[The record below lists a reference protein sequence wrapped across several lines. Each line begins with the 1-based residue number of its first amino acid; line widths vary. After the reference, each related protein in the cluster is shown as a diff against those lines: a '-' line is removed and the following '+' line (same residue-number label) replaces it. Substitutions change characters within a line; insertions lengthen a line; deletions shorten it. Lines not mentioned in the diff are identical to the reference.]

1 MLSGSAMKGERRT
14 PSCEFLADCHS
25 IIWRSLPEGFSRKG
39 FLSVELCVSVSFLS
53 LEVSLT
59 KSSHNSFPLSGQVP
73 YVGVWREEENYEAC
87 WNCCAS
93 VWGFD
98 VCVSYHLRTYKSHL
112 LAFFCVLC
120 LDLSYTHIYS
130 VKEYILELDEGR
142 KLFTRG
148 SMPLHAASKR
158 CVIFGKAN

>member
-1 MLSGSAMKGERRT
+1 MHHPTMVEHHWVTTHARWLCHEGRDALLPVPEL
-14 PSCEFLADCHS
+14 LADCHS

-98 VCVSYHLRTYKSHL
+98 VCVSYHLRIYKSHL
-112 LAFFCVLC
+112 LAFLLC
-120 LDLSYTHIYS
+120 SLSRSLVHTHIFCQRIY
-130 VKEYILELDEGR
+130 
-142 KLFTRG
+142 
-148 SMPLHAASKR
+148 
-158 CVIFGKAN
+158 

>member
-1 MLSGSAMKGERRT
+1 MHHPTMVEHHWVTTHAQWLCHEGGREVLLPMNSLQIAIPSFGGHSRRVF
-14 PSCEFLADCHS
+14 PARVFSLWSCVF
-25 IIWRSLPEGFSRKG
+25 R
-39 FLSVELCVSVSFLS
+39 SFLS

-59 KSSHNSFPLSGQVP
+59 KGSHNSFPLSGQVP

-112 LAFFCVLC
+112 LAFLLC
-120 LDLSYTHIYS
+120 SLSRSLVHTHIFCQRI
-130 VKEYILELDEGR
+130 YIR
-142 KLFTRG
+142 TR
-148 SMPLHAASKR
+148 
-158 CVIFGKAN
+158 